1 MPCVIVCAC
10 VTCVR
15 ELCHGVTRCV
25 PPQIQQV
32 LAILPFFTT
41 EQAAEAIASADG
53 NVETAINR
61 LLST

>member
-1 MPCVIVCAC
+1 MVNVAHRVCLA
-10 VTCVR
+10 
-15 ELCHGVTRCV
+15 L
-25 PPQIQQV
+25 QIQQV

-41 EQAAEAIASADG
+41 EQAAEAIAAAGG